1 MCVSLSGQMCGL
13 ELIRVGVE
21 FAGDE
26 KITSAIRPDV
36 FAIWA
41 RGVRVWGEREGEE
54 QYMQDHHL
62 MVKGGGSET
71 NVMNGDAM
79 VGGGGV
85 GLGGYSG
92 LQAVSAAELESQ
104 HRLLQT
110 DHLLHPHH
118 FAQDQVNLRGT

>member
-1 MCVSLSGQMCGL
+1 MGTGRSCQFPRCGL
-13 ELIRVGVE
+13 PSLPPLLVSSVLP
-21 FAGDE
+21 
-26 KITSAIRPDV
+26 RPLPQKQVAAASDFV
-36 FAIWA
+36 IM
-41 RGVRVWGEREGEE
+41 WGEREGEE

-85 GLGGYSG
+85 GLGGYPG

-110 DHLLHPHH
+110 DHLLHPHDYRH
-118 FAQDQVNLRGT
+118 DQVS

>member
-1 MCVSLSGQMCGL
+1 M
-13 ELIRVGVE
+13 
-21 FAGDE
+21 
-26 KITSAIRPDV
+26 
-36 FAIWA
+36 
-41 RGVRVWGEREGEE
+41 WGEREGEE

-79 VGGGGV
+79 VGGSGV
-85 GLGGYSG
+85 GLGGYPG